1 MDNADSEQALTQ
13 RREAID
19 DAIIDRVT
27 AILGLTELLLLQKPK
42 DPIVAD
48 CVTKIMRA
56 ATSLTD
62 LVAERA
68 FLEHKPKQV

>member
-1 MDNADSEQALTQ
+1 MDNAHSGPALAQ
-13 RREAID
+13 RRAAID

-42 DPIVAD
+42 DPTVAD

-68 FLEHKPKQV
+68 FLEYKPQQV